1 MRIFRTFNFIHI
13 VLTVVLFSYSFYYN
27 PVSFNDV
34 PLFIM
39 VLLMPILIIINCASN
54 INLIINYLNKES
66 IGKGR
71 KVFFWIF
78 FLLFTLITL
87 LLIYPL
93 YKTFVSINNIYEND
107 YKMPFSFIV
116 RAIVLLVV
124 VCNGIY
130 IVIYQCYFFFFLKRN
145 SKIQLESL
153 VNEIGESESA

>member
-27 PVSFNDV
+27 PISFNDMR
-34 PLFIM
+34 LLIM
-39 VLLMPILIIINCASN
+39 VLLIPILIIINCASN
-54 INLIINYLNKES
+54 INLIINYLNKVS

-93 YKTFVSINNIYEND
+93 YKTFVSINNIYENG
-107 YKMPFSFIV
+107 YKMSFPFIV

-124 VCNGIY
+124 VFNGIY
-130 IVIYQCYFFFFLKRN
+130 IVIYQRYFFFFLKRN